1 MNGRGL
7 GLICLAVAILGAG
20 CSHAAIRGP
29 VSSRPATPATA
40 ATPSPSGPPISIASL
55 SGRVTFSMDDDIFVM
70 RADGSH
76 VRRLTTRPGS
86 EFDPTW
92 SPDGGRVAY
101 RDSRRG
107 INHDDEIYV
116 MNADGSGQR
125 NLTRNRANDW
135 GPAWSPDGSMIAF
148 NSDRDL
154 LPQLYVV
161 RPDGTH
167 LRRLTE
173 IEAEYPAWSPDGKRI
188 AFMSMQ
194 PDARGSDPNYDVFVV
209 NADGSGLRQLTDWPG
224 GRLAGLVERRAA
236 DRLHHQPRRSR
247 AERRHRTVLRHLGDE
262 LGRLRQAPAEL
273 ELRDVPRLVTRRERL
288 DVRRRPAVGGAARR
302 LWAGLGWI
310 RNHARLGSRMT

>member
-29 VSSRPATPATA
+29 ASSRPATPATA

-92 SPDGGRVAY
+92 SPDGGRMAY

-224 GRLAGLVERRAA
+224 EDGWPAWSRDGRLIAFTTSHDDHGQSGDIGPYFDIWVMNSDGSGKRRLSSNFGMFPVWSPDGSVLMYAG
-236 DRLHHQPRRSR
+236 DRLWVVRPDGSGL
-247 AERRHRTVLRHLGDE
+247 ASVGSGTMPDWV
-262 LGRLRQAPAEL
+262 PA
-273 ELRDVPRLVTRRERL
+273 
-288 DVRRRPAVGGAARR
+288 
-302 LWAGLGWI
+302 
-310 RNHARLGSRMT
+310 